1 MSVAYVP
8 APWRIVYGNGCGAEG
23 FALSELM
30 GRLCEELGRDIS
42 CVKAESFKTET
53 PEQSILL
60 LGTPENNPYI
70 AKFADELPSDGEGY
84 LILTLEGEVSP
95 KGQTL
100 VIAGRDSR
108 GVLYGAMDF
117 LHLYADR
124 LSHGEYYREKKYLP
138 FAEPL
143 PEIKRASAPDI
154 AKRGIWTWGRCIYD
168 YRGFFDNMARSKMNT
183 AVIWNDIPPVNGKE
197 IVSYAHS
204 RGIKVIWGFS
214 WGWGTERAADI
225 TDISSYDEWKAEIV
239 ENYEKIWAPLEGD
252 GIYFQTATECDER
265 FVNGL
270 PLAAHVVNWVNGI
283 AKAMYEKFPNLDIEF
298 GLHATSVKTST
309 EYLSALDPRLTV
321 TWEDGGAFPF
331 AYHAWTTEN
340 YAETLELTDK
350 MLALRGEKE
359 KAGFVFK
366 GICTLFWP
374 EFMPARDE
382 FILGEAPEEI
392 IRKRMAQARGDI
404 RTEQAYWLENLDRLT
419 TVARKIKASGAAKG
433 SVTVL
438 CEDGCFER
446 ARWIPCVLFAETLW
460 NTGAEP
466 GEIIRRSA
474 LCRDAVFA

>member
-8 APWRIVYGNGCGAEG
+8 AGWRIVYGSNKGAEG
-23 FALSELM
+23 FALSELL
-30 GRLCEELGRDIS
+30 GRLCEELGRDVP
-42 CVKAESFKTET
+42 CVKAENFKVET
-53 PEQSILL
+53 AEQSIVL
-60 LGTPENNPYI
+60 LGTAENNPYI
-70 AKFADELPSDGEGY
+70 AEYADKIPNKAESY
-84 LILTLEGEVSP
+84 LILALENGLSP

-100 VIAGRDSR
+100 VIAGRDSN
-108 GVLYGAMDF
+108 GVLYGVMDF
-117 LHLYADR
+117 LHKYADR

-143 PEIKRASAPDI
+143 PEIDLASSPSI

-168 YRGFFDNMARSKMNT
+168 YRGFLDNMARSKMNT
-183 AVIWNDIPPVNGKE
+183 VVIWNDIPPMNGTE
-197 IVSYAHS
+197 LVSYAHS

-225 TDISSYDEWKAEIV
+225 TDSSSYDLWKSEIV
-239 ENYEKIWAPLEGD
+239 ESYEKIWAPLNGD
-252 GIYFQTATECDER
+252 GIYFQTATECDEKI
-265 FVNGL
+265 VNGL

-283 AKAMYEKFPNLDIEF
+283 AGAMYEKYPDLDIEF

-331 AYHAWTTEN
+331 SYHAWSTEN
-340 YAETLELTDK
+340 YAETLELTEK

-382 FILGEAPEEI
+382 FIIGEAPEAI
-392 IRKRMAQARGDI
+392 IEKRLARARGDI
-404 RTEQAYWLENLDRLT
+404 RTEQAYWLENLDKLT
-419 TVARKIKASGAAKG
+419 TVARKLVESCVANG

-460 NTGAEP
+460 NVAADP
-466 GEIIRRSA
+466 KVIIREAA

>member
-8 APWRIVYGNGCGAEG
+8 SNWRIVYGSDSGAEG
-23 FALSELM
+23 FALSELF
-30 GRLCEELGRDIS
+30 GRLCEELGRDVP
-42 CVKAESFKTET
+42 CVKAADFVPET
-53 PEQSILL
+53 PEQNVLL
-60 LGTPENNPYI
+60 LGTAENNPYI
-70 AKFADELPSDGEGY
+70 SKYADKIPCKAEGY
-84 LILTLEGEVSP
+84 LILTQNGALSP

-100 VIAGRDSR
+100 VIAGRDPN

-117 LHLYADR
+117 LHFYADR
-124 LSHGEYYREKKYLP
+124 LSHGEYYREKRYLP

-143 PEIKRASAPDI
+143 PEIDRASSPDI

-183 AVIWNDIPPVNGKE
+183 AVIWNDIPPINGRE
-197 IVSYAHS
+197 AVRYAHS

-225 TDISSYDEWKAEIV
+225 SDRSSYDEWKAEIV
-239 ENYEKIWAPLEGD
+239 ESYEKIWAPLEGD
-252 GIYFQTATECDER
+252 GIYFQTATECDEKI
-265 FVNGL
+265 VNGL

-283 AKAMYEKFPNLDIEF
+283 AKAMYEKFPDLDIEF

-309 EYLSALDPRLTV
+309 EYLSDLDPRLTV

-331 AYHAWTTEN
+331 SYHAWAAEG
-340 YAETLELTDK
+340 YGETLELTDK

-374 EFMPARDE
+374 EFMPARDG
-382 FILGEAPEEI
+382 FILGEASEAVI
-392 IRKRMAQARGDI
+392 QKRLPAARGDV

-419 TVARKIKASGAAKG
+419 TVARKLAASGAAKG

-460 NTGAEP
+460 NTSAEAKDV
-466 GEIIRRSA
+466 IRDAA